1 MLPLLASSACMLQPT
16 SPSTPRS
23 VAIPLLQSPMVG
35 DLGFDRSASRRHK
48 LAKKKNIEGGFKFRR
63 QGGLEQATTALDR
76 MEHEYRA
83 FEDAGPSERNDDTA
97 ASTLTRLRGAAL
109 DAGGNSA
116 AAVTAIQLERLAAI
130 IGVSMAEL
138 QGGLQRTAAEGGTL
152 HASGVVARPAEQIA
166 FEPVAGG
173 TSDSGGVTTALLSVA
188 ARPSA
193 LDSAACPKAL
203 VDLGGQ
209 PVLAHVL
216 SQLHAGG
223 VRRVV
228 LSCWGAPRGTT
239 ERKARHVAAQLA
251 LECVDLGTPR
261 GEGRGTSS
269 QQACESWRAA

>member
-1 MLPLLASSACMLQPT
+1 MCAEGVSWKNLLILFFRLGGSRGVPVLVPVRASPVPGVQL
-16 SPSTPRS
+16 
-23 VAIPLLQSPMVG
+23 
-35 DLGFDRSASRRHK
+35 
-48 LAKKKNIEGGFKFRR
+48 
-63 QGGLEQATTALDR
+63 LDR

-228 LSCWGAPRGTT
+228 LSCCGAPPQGQ
-239 ERKARHVAAQLA
+239 RKETAPT
-251 LECVDLGTPR
+251 G
-261 GEGRGTSS
+261 
-269 QQACESWRAA
+269 